1 MTYFVHPSSYI
12 DDNAT
17 VGDGT
22 RIWHFSHIMGDAKI
36 GVNVTIG
43 QNVFVG
49 RGVLVGDNCKIQNN
63 VAVYEGVM
71 LEDGVF
77 CGPSAVFTNV
87 KWPRAEYPA
96 NPEGYMKTLVK
107 HGCSIGANATII
119 CGTELGRYS
128 FIGAG
133 SVVTESVPDYG
144 FVYGSPARLMG
155 WVCACTEKLIFVD
168 GRSQCTACSRTY
180 RQYESQVVTGED

>member
-1 MTYFVHPSSYI
+1 MNYFVHPSSYI
-12 DDNAT
+12 DDNAR

-22 RIWHFSHIMGDAKI
+22 RIWHFSHIMGDAEI

-63 VAVYEGVM
+63 VAVYEGVT
-71 LEDGVF
+71 LEEGVF

-87 KWPRAEYPA
+87 KWPRAEYPTT
-96 NPEGYMKTLVK
+96 PEGYLKTLVK

-144 FVYGSPARLMG
+144 FVYGAPARLMG
-155 WVCACTEKLIFVD
+155 WVCACAEKLSFVD
-168 GRSQCTACSRTY
+168 GRSQCASCSKLY
-180 RQYESQVVTGED
+180 RQNENQVVREED